1 MKRMTHMA
9 KMAAFV
15 YEIQPIIFSCMEG
28 GLGINGELNNNI
40 IIIW

>member
-15 YEIQPIIFSCMEG
+15 YEIQPIICSWMEG
-28 GLGINGELNNNI
+28 GLGINGEFKKQ
-40 IIIW
+40 